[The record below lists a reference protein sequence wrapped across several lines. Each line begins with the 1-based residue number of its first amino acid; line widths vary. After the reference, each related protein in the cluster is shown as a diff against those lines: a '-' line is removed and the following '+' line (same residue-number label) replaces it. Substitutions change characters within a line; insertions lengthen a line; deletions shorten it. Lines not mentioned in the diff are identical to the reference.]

1 MAFIRPGSR
10 MEQTGGLGS
19 VKNDN
24 ELGPTRRTTMSA
36 SKKRP
41 PPQSEAEKA
50 MADYEAQ
57 GRAVRLNMEKL
68 KALRLAKEAAE
79 AASTPPKKAAPRG
92 AKQKS
97 AASGKATLKLSQWLA
112 NEEKSGRRT

>member
-1 MAFIRPGSR
+1 
-10 MEQTGGLGS
+10 
-19 VKNDN
+19 
-24 ELGPTRRTTMSA
+24 MSA

-57 GRAVRLNMEKL
+57 GRAVRLNMERL
-68 KALRLAKEAAE
+68 RELRLAKEAAE
-79 AASTPPKKAAPRG
+79 AAAAPPKKAAPRG
-92 AKQKS
+92 AKQKKV
-97 AASGKATLKLSQWLA
+97 ASGTTTTLKLSEWLA

>member
-1 MAFIRPGSR
+1 
-10 MEQTGGLGS
+10 
-19 VKNDN
+19 
-24 ELGPTRRTTMSA
+24 MSA
-36 SKKRP
+36 SNKRT

-68 KALRLAKEAAE
+68 RALRLAKEGAE
-79 AASTPPKKAAPRG
+79 AAAAPPKKVVARG
-92 AKQKS
+92 AKQKKA
-97 AASGKATLKLSQWLA
+97 AASGTSTLKLSEWLA

>member
-1 MAFIRPGSR
+1 
-10 MEQTGGLGS
+10 
-19 VKNDN
+19 
-24 ELGPTRRTTMSA
+24 MSA

-57 GRAVRLNMEKL
+57 GRAVRLNMERL
-68 KALRLAKEAAE
+68 KALRLAKEATE
-79 AASTPPKKAAPRG
+79 PPAAPAKKVASRGG

-97 AASGKATLKLSQWLA
+97 ATTSGKSTLKLSEWLA

>member
-1 MAFIRPGSR
+1 
-10 MEQTGGLGS
+10 
-19 VKNDN
+19 
-24 ELGPTRRTTMSA
+24 MSA

-57 GRAVRLNMEKL
+57 GRAVRLNMERL
-68 KALRLAKEAAE
+68 RELRLAKEAAE
-79 AASTPPKKAAPRG
+79 AAAAPPKKVAARG
-92 AKQKS
+92 TKQKK
-97 AASGKATLKLSQWLA
+97 ATASGTTTLKLSEWLA

>member
-1 MAFIRPGSR
+1 
-10 MEQTGGLGS
+10 
-19 VKNDN
+19 
-24 ELGPTRRTTMSA
+24 MSA

-79 AASTPPKKAAPRG
+79 AESAPPKKAPPRG
-92 AKQKS
+92 TKQKK
-97 AASGKATLKLSQWLA
+97 ATASGTTTLKLSQWLA

>member
-1 MAFIRPGSR
+1 
-10 MEQTGGLGS
+10 
-19 VKNDN
+19 
-24 ELGPTRRTTMSA
+24 MSA

-57 GRAVRLNMEKL
+57 GRAVRLNMERL
-68 KALRLAKEAAE
+68 RELRLAKEAAE
-79 AASTPPKKAAPRG
+79 AASAPPKKVAPRG
-92 AKQKS
+92 TKQKKV
-97 AASGKATLKLSQWLA
+97 ASGGPLKLSEWLA

>member
-1 MAFIRPGSR
+1 
-10 MEQTGGLGS
+10 
-19 VKNDN
+19 
-24 ELGPTRRTTMSA
+24 MSA
-36 SKKRP
+36 SKKRT

-68 KALRLAKEAAE
+68 RAARLAKEAAE
-79 AASTPPKKAAPRG
+79 AATAPPKKVAPRG
-92 AKQKS
+92 AKQKKPDS
-97 AASGKATLKLSQWLA
+97 ATSTLKLSEWLA